1 MPDDENLSDLDRR
14 SLRILARSS
23 RNAPAGDRL
32 SSRLERAAETGSR
45 QDYEKAE
52 QTFDSLP
59 PEDRVKI
66 GAKAEKQAET
76 ERELV
81 LSRKRWA
88 TATPPPAK
96 DKGDDT
102 LDWQPIFAAREPA
115 DETPATPAPKAKV
128 PPPPS
133 AKSWDL
139 GTATPKRKAAP
150 PKKKP
155 TVDHRTKLAT
165 PASADED
172 AKDWDWRRIPDE
184 PVMSGGRQSG
194 SGPADPIEE
203 LRRQMLG
210 LDANVKK

>member
-1 MPDDENLSDLDRR
+1 MPDDETLSDLDRR

-45 QDYEKAE
+45 HDYEKAE
-52 QTFDSLP
+52 QTFDSLA

-81 LSRKRWA
+81 LSRKRRA

-115 DETPATPAPKAKV
+115 DETPTKPAPKAKA

-139 GTATPKRKAAP
+139 GP
-150 PKKKP
+150 
-155 TVDHRTKLAT
+155 
-165 PASADED
+165 
-172 AKDWDWRRIPDE
+172 
-184 PVMSGGRQSG
+184 
-194 SGPADPIEE
+194 
-203 LRRQMLG
+203 
-210 LDANVKK
+210 